1 MDPNIDFDEA
11 SRAWRENKVAIGNG
25 EFRYKC
31 CFISTTNIKCENKC
45 LTNLDVCKTHKKRL
59 SNVIVSNYNTRKKSK
74 LILPI
79 NG

>member
-1 MDPNIDFDEA
+1 MEPHIDFDEA
-11 SRAWRENKVAIGNG
+11 SRAWRENKVSIGNG

-31 CFISTTNIKCENKC
+31 SKCDKPC
-45 LTNLDVCKTHKKRL
+45 VSNLDVCKTHKKRTL
-59 SNVIVSNYNTRKKSK
+59 IVVESNYNTRKKSK